1 MPLALSLSVDG
12 NLNLDPRLCVDTD
25 NTLEVTILQLFLK
38 NSVNGLLH
46 LSATK
51 ADVSSYESLA
61 YFVYFSTRF
70 LENKRDDIAK
80 GNEAFNSI
88 PFVEQ
93 DWVEYL
99 MQSPPMLGVEYL
111 KIETFQTLWD
121 QLNTTLNNTLKK
133 LKLSFSDYL
142 NSLNPDWQKI
152 GRVCFHLA
160 ENKNNPQKPFAFM
173 ATYTSGYNKETVSL
187 QHIPLAQA
195 LKEYAGDNNKAQ
207 LIQLLTPV
215 QRASQSVEWVKN
227 QLDTQQIFI
236 PQPWSTKQAYAF
248 LKSVS
253 ALEDAGLLIR
263 IPNWW
268 RVKNPPAAKVSV
280 SVGTDGTVKVGA
292 MTLLSFDVTCAL
304 PNGTVLS
311 ASEIQDILSINDP
324 LVQIKGEWVHVD
336 REKLSAVLDH
346 WRSIEKDVRKNGLTF
361 AQGLRLMAGASK
373 NSSLAVIDENIQ
385 EWSTIIEGKWLKQ
398 TLEKLKKCD
407 DPFVLLTL
415 KKYLK
420 ATLRGYQ
427 MNGVEWLWML
437 YQLGMGGCLAD
448 DMGLGKTMQLIALMI
463 LIKEKKTVNQPHLL
477 IVPASLVANWQK
489 EIQTFAPHLKFFIA
503 HSMAGNMTTSS
514 PPHLENID
522 LVITTYGSTHRIP
535 WMKDYDWS
543 MIVLDEAQ
551 NIKNPETK
559 QTQCVKKLKG
569 TVRFILTGTPV
580 ENRLQ
585 DLWSLFDFCA
595 PGLLGSLKEFANF
608 TKKTRENLDERKAF
622 YGVVRK
628 LVSPYILRR
637 LKTDKTI
644 ISDLP
649 DKTEMDTTCFLSKKQ
664 MNLYQKSVDEFK
676 RLIGAEDLDAKKRSG
691 LVLSYLTRFKQICNH
706 PAQFLGHGEWHE
718 EDSGKYAQLRDIC
731 ETIAQKQEKVLIF
744 TQYSEII
751 PHLYEFLVRIFEQD
765 GLILDGK
772 TPVKERQ
779 NRVNKFQNSAAY
791 PFFILSLKA
800 GGTGLTLTKASHVI
814 HFDRWWNPA
823 VENQATDRAYRIGQK
838 QNVLVHKFI
847 CQGTLEEKINAMIH
861 SKKEMAENI
870 LQNDEETSLTQLSND
885 EILNLI
891 SLDIHKI
898 TQF

>member
-1 MPLALSLSVDG
+1 MSLALSLSLEG
-12 NLNLDPRLCVDTD
+12 NLNLDPRFCIDTK
-25 NTLEVTILQLFLK
+25 NALELKIQQLFLK
-38 NSVNGLLH
+38 NSVDALLH

-51 ADVSSYESLA
+51 EDVSSYESLA
-61 YFVYFSTRF
+61 YFVYVSTRF
-70 LENKRDDIAK
+70 LESKRDDIAQ
-80 GNEAFNSI
+80 GNNELTCV
-88 PFVEQ
+88 PFIEN
-93 DWVEYL
+93 DWHEYL
-99 MQSPPMLGVEYL
+99 MQSPPMLGAEYL
-111 KIETFQTLWD
+111 NIDVFQTLWH
-121 QLNTTLNNTLKK
+121 QLNTLLNDTLKK
-133 LKLSFSDYL
+133 SSLSFSHYL
-142 NSLNPDWQKI
+142 TSINPHWQKI

-173 ATYTSGYNKETVSL
+173 ATYTAGFNQETVSL
-187 QHIPLAQA
+187 QHTPLGQA
-195 LKEYAGDNNKAQ
+195 LKDYAGENNKAQ

-215 QRASQSVEWVKN
+215 QRASQSVEWVKD
-227 QLDTQQIFI
+227 QLESRQIFV
-236 PQPWSTKQAYAF
+236 PQPWSTKQAFAF

-253 ALEDAGLLIR
+253 LLEEAGLLIR

-280 SVGTDGTVKVGA
+280 AIGTDATVKVGA
-292 MTLLSFDVTCAL
+292 TTLLSFDVTCAL
-304 PNGTVLS
+304 PSGTVLTPT
-311 ASEIQDILSINDP
+311 EIQNILSIDDP
-324 LVQIKGEWVHVD
+324 LVQIKGEWVEVD
-336 REKLSAVLDH
+336 REKLSTVLDH
-346 WRSIEKDVRKNGLTF
+346 WRSIEKDVKKNGLTF

-373 NSSLAVIDENIQ
+373 NSNLMVMEENVQ
-385 EWSTIIEGKWLKQ
+385 EWSTVIAGKWIKQ
-398 TLEKLKKCD
+398 SLEKLKKCD
-407 DPFVLLTL
+407 DPNVLLIL

-427 MNGVEWLWML
+427 LKGVEWLWML

-463 LIKEKKTVNQPHLL
+463 LIKKQRPVDHPHLL
-477 IVPASLVANWQK
+477 IVPASLVCNWQK
-489 EIQTFAPHLKFFIA
+489 EIQTFAPHLTFFIA
-503 HSMAGNMTTSS
+503 HSMTGHMATSQ
-514 PPHLENID
+514 PDLKNVD
-522 LVITTYGSTHRIP
+522 LVITTYGSIHRIS

-543 MIVLDEAQ
+543 MIILDEAQ
-551 NIKNPETK
+551 NIKNPNTK
-559 QTQCVKKLKG
+559 QTLFVKKLKSS
-569 TVRFILTGTPV
+569 VRFILTGTPV

-595 PGLLGSLKEFANF
+595 PGLLGNFKEFANF
-608 TKKTRENLDERKAF
+608 SKKTRQNFEDRIAF

-644 ISDLP
+644 ICDLP
-649 DKTEMDTTCFLSKKQ
+649 DKTEMDITCFLSKKQ
-664 MNLYQKSVDEFK
+664 LNLYQKSVDEFK
-676 RLIGAEDLDAKKRSG
+676 RLIAEEDLNANKRRG
-691 LVLSYLTRFKQICNH
+691 LILSYLTRFKQICNH

-718 EDSGKYAQLRDIC
+718 EDSGKYEQLRDIC

-751 PHLYEFLVRIFEQD
+751 PHLYDFLSRIFEQE

-779 NRVNKFQNSAAY
+779 NRVNKFQNSAKY

-847 CQGTLEEKINAMIH
+847 CQGTLEEKINAMIQ

-870 LQNDEETSLTQLSND
+870 LQNDDETPLTQLSD
-885 EILNLI
+885 HEILNLI

-898 TQF
+898 KQF